1 MNTQGNRIRK
11 CWRVIAMMLIAAA
24 SFGIAGS
31 RASAQDDLCERITTS
46 MKYEGQGCCWQFVIS
61 NNQSSQWISS
71 VMANVLT
78 PGATVASASGPYG
91 VPATTTSSILWNFPN
106 NLPPNGTQTGLTGCF
121 SGSGAV
127 TVELLYLSQGR
138 VLCRDTVTFDCP
150 QAPQGCFRIA
160 EQKAECITLP
170 TGQGGYLLTFM
181 VQNQSAWPASSLA
194 LSAPGVAFSPNPV
207 SFSPA
212 IAPGGWAP
220 VSVTITGAAPGPIVI
235 NGVFCDSTR
244 KRCCESRFELVLP
257 KCQQQEECFKVGQ
270 KSVLCRYNQNNGIE
284 FVATFNIFN
293 LAPWPATYLSFS
305 APGLVFT
312 PATVVL
318 GVIPSGSWSPMQT
331 LVISGP
337 GAVPGAT
344 VSITVTMCDRSRQRC
359 CTQTLTFTLPDD
371 CKPQDCCSDFRKGV
385 KASSSASANGTVSLS
400 GSIGAVGTGGS
411 PIVKVEATLA
421 SVSINGAPVYG
432 YFQYGSSSNPFGT
445 ASGTPAPYGH
455 EVIWPAIPAGVPMN
469 TATPFTLKMTL
480 PPMAWP
486 RKRDTVRY
494 CVRFRFTDKNCVTCD
509 TLICYTSVRN
519 MLIILDPTHLRGEQ
533 DKRENGRSSQSAG
546 EGASISGALHGTDS
560 GSIDLVFP
568 AFPEGLQGGAYVGLA
583 IETEGVNLADVRAM
597 QGGYEFFAANSGA
610 YASFSAAPGS
620 RLSLGLKY
628 DGLGTATALSHRIT
642 LSYTVGG
649 DTLSEEFTM
658 VLRREGHA
666 GGDRLAA
673 ATTELSGVR
682 TYALHLDNSNGSQ
695 EPISRLLLRAD
706 GGAKILAVG
715 PTANDS
721 IVELAF
727 GGDGGIGEY
736 GAGGIAL
743 APGRTSGPIYI
754 TVAGADSDLVRL
766 HFATLNSGGEAIST
780 GEVILSNPLSSAGDE
795 RTGAVAG
802 RMLRQSYPNPA
813 AGSATIGFDLPAGA
827 QVTLTL
833 TDGTGREV
841 ARPIDSQRLEAG
853 AHAVY
858 LETATLPEGTYYYT
872 LRAGTDM
879 ETRGMQVIR

>member
-11 CWRVIAMMLIAAA
+11 CWRIIAMMLIAAA

-31 RASAQDDLCERITTS
+31 RASAQDDLCGKITTS

-91 VPATTTSSILWNFPN
+91 VPTTTTSSILWNFPN
-106 NLPPNGTQTGLTGCF
+106 NLPPNGTQTGLSGCF
-121 SGSGAV
+121 SGSSPV

-181 VQNQSAWPASSLA
+181 VQNQSAWPATSLA
-194 LSAPGVAFSPNPV
+194 LSAPGATFSPNPV
-207 SFSPA
+207 IFSPA

-220 VSVTITGAAPGPIVI
+220 VSVTITGATPGPIII

-257 KCQQQEECFKVGQ
+257 KCQQEDGCFKVGE
-270 KSVLCRYNQNNGIE
+270 KSVLCRYNQNNQIE
-284 FVATFNIFN
+284 FVASFNIFN
-293 LAPWPATYLSFS
+293 LAPWPASYLNFS
-305 APGLVFT
+305 APGLTFT

-331 LVISGP
+331 VVISGP
-337 GAVPGAT
+337 GAIPGAT
-344 VSITVTMCDRSRQRC
+344 VSITVRMCDRSRQHC
-359 CTQTLTFTLPDD
+359 CIQTLTFTLPDD
-371 CKPQDCCSDFRKGV
+371 CKPKDCCSDFRKGV
-385 KASSSASANGTVSLS
+385 KASSSASSNGTVTLS
-400 GSIGAVGTGGS
+400 GSIAAIGTGGS
-411 PIVKVEATLA
+411 AIVKVEATLA
-421 SVSINGAPVYG
+421 SVSVNGTPVYG
-432 YFQYGSSSNPFGT
+432 YFQYGAIANPFGT
-445 ASGTPAPYGH
+445 APGTPAPYGH
-455 EVIWPAIPAGVPMN
+455 EVLWPAIPAGVSMN
-469 TATPFTLKMTL
+469 VATPFTLKMTL
-480 PPMAWP
+480 PPLAWP
-486 RKRDTVRY
+486 KKRDTVRY

-519 MLIILDPTHLRGEQ
+519 LLIILDPTHLKGEQ
-533 DKRENGRSSQSAG
+533 QKRENGRSFQSAG
-546 EGASISGALHGTDS
+546 EGATISGALYGADS
-560 GSIDLVFP
+560 GSIDLVLP
-568 AFPEGLQGGAYVGLA
+568 AFPEGLQGGEYVGLA
-583 IETEGVNLADVRAM
+583 IETEGANLADVRAM
-597 QGGYEFFAANSGA
+597 QDGYEFFVANNRA
-610 YASFSAAPGS
+610 YANFSAAPGS

-628 DGLGTATALSHRIT
+628 DGLGGANALPHRIM

-658 VLRREGHA
+658 VLRRGGMA

-673 ATTELSGVR
+673 ASTELSGVR

-695 EPISRLLLRAD
+695 EPISRLLLRAE
-706 GGAKILAVG
+706 GAVKILAVG

-727 GGDGGIGEY
+727 RGESGLGEY
-736 GAGGIAL
+736 GAKGIAL
-743 APGRTSGPIYI
+743 APGGTSGPIYI
-754 TVAGADSDLVRL
+754 TVAGADDDLVRL
-766 HFATLNSGGEAIST
+766 SFATLSGNGEAIST
-780 GEVILSNPLSSAGDE
+780 GEVILSNPLSSVQED
-795 RTGAVAG
+795 RSGAVAG

-813 AGSATIGFDLPAGA
+813 AGSATIGFNLPAGG
-827 QVTLTL
+827 QVTLIL
-833 TDGTGREV
+833 TDAAGREV
-841 ARPIDSQRLEAG
+841 ARPIDGQRLEAG
-853 AHAVY
+853 EHAVY
-858 LETATLPEGTYYYT
+858 LDTATLPEGTYYYT
-872 LRAGTDM
+872 LRAGTDV